1 MAVPSQLS
9 IVKILL
15 VEDDD
20 RIADAVAEALTDQHY
35 LVELAADG
43 LAGWDLLEAFS
54 YDLLLLDI
62 MLPKLDGISLCQR
75 LRDRG
80 YHLPVLLLTARDTLS
95 DKIIG
100 LDAGADDYLVKPF
113 EIDELLARMRAL
125 LRRGNTTLPPVLIFG
140 SLCLNPSKHEV
151 TYGGQLL
158 NFTPKEY
165 LLLSLFLSN
174 RQRVFSRGVILDRV
188 WDSADQPEE
197 EAVKVHIKGIRQQ
210 LRAVG
215 APPDLIETV
224 HGVGYRLKQIP

>member
-1 MAVPSQLS
+1 M
-9 IVKILL
+9 KILL

-35 LVELAADG
+35 FVEIAADG
-43 LAGWDLLEAFS
+43 LAGWELIEAFS

-75 LRDRG
+75 LRDQG

-113 EIDELLARMRAL
+113 EIDELLARIRAL

-140 SLCLNPSKHEV
+140 SLCLNPSNHEV
-151 TYGGQLL
+151 TYDGELL

-174 RQRVFSRGVILDRV
+174 RQRVFSRSVILDRV

-197 EAVKVHIKGIRQQ
+197 EAVKVHIKGIRQK

-224 HGVGYRLKQIP
+224 HGVGYRLKQLP

>member
-1 MAVPSQLS
+1 M
-9 IVKILL
+9 KILL

-62 MLPKLDGISLCQR
+62 MLPKLDGINLCQR
-75 LRDRG
+75 LRDQG

-113 EIDELLARMRAL
+113 EIDELLARIRAL

-140 SLCLNPSKHEV
+140 SLCLNPSNHEV

-174 RQRVFSRGVILDRV
+174 RQRVFSRSVILDRV

-197 EAVKVHIKGIRQQ
+197 EAVKVHIKGIRQK

-224 HGVGYRLKQIP
+224 HGVGYRLKQLP

>member
-1 MAVPSQLS
+1 M
-9 IVKILL
+9 KILL

-95 DKIIG
+95 DKIVG

-113 EIDELLARMRAL
+113 EIDELLARIRAL

-140 SLCLNPSKHEV
+140 SLCLNPSNHEV
-151 TYGGQLL
+151 AYGGQLL

-165 LLLSLFLSN
+165 LLLYLFLSN

-197 EAVKVHIKGIRQQ
+197 EAVKVHIKGIRQK

-224 HGVGYRLKQIP
+224 HGVGYRLKQLP

>member
-1 MAVPSQLS
+1 
-9 IVKILL
+9 VKILL

-62 MLPKLDGISLCQR
+62 MLPKLDGINLCQR
-75 LRDRG
+75 LRDQG

-113 EIDELLARMRAL
+113 EIDELLARIRAL

-140 SLCLNPSKHEV
+140 SLCLNPSNHEV

-174 RQRVFSRGVILDRV
+174 RQRVFSRSVILDRV

-197 EAVKVHIKGIRQQ
+197 EAVKVHIKGIRQK

-224 HGVGYRLKQIP
+224 HGVGYRLKQLP

>member
-1 MAVPSQLS
+1 M
-9 IVKILL
+9 KILL

-43 LAGWDLLEAFS
+43 LAGWNLLEAFS

-80 YHLPVLLLTARDTLS
+80 YQLPVLLLTARDTLS

-113 EIDELLARMRAL
+113 EIDELLARIRAL
-125 LRRGNTTLPPVLIFG
+125 LRRGNATLPPVLIFG
-140 SLCLNPSKHEV
+140 SLCLNPSNHEV

-165 LLLSLFLSN
+165 LLLYLFLSN
-174 RQRVFSRGVILDRV
+174 QQRVFSRSVILDRV
-188 WDSADQPEE
+188 WDTADQPEA
-197 EAVKVHIKGIRQQ
+197 EAIKVHIKGIRQK

>member
-1 MAVPSQLS
+1 
-9 IVKILL
+9 
-15 VEDDD
+15 
-20 RIADAVAEALTDQHY
+20 

-62 MLPKLDGISLCQR
+62 MLPKLDGINLCQR
-75 LRDRG
+75 LRDQG

-113 EIDELLARMRAL
+113 EIDELLARIRAL

-140 SLCLNPSKHEV
+140 SLCLNPSNHEV

-165 LLLSLFLSN
+165 LLLSIFLSN
-174 RQRVFSRGVILDRV
+174 RQRVFSRSVILDRV

-197 EAVKVHIKGIRQQ
+197 ETVKVHIKGIRQK

-224 HGVGYRLKQIP
+224 HGVGYRLKQLP

>member
-1 MAVPSQLS
+1 
-9 IVKILL
+9 
-15 VEDDD
+15 
-20 RIADAVAEALTDQHY
+20 

-62 MLPKLDGISLCQR
+62 MLPKLDGINLCQR
-75 LRDRG
+75 LRDQG

-113 EIDELLARMRAL
+113 EIDELLARIRAL

-140 SLCLNPSKHEV
+140 SLCLNPSNHEV

-174 RQRVFSRGVILDRV
+174 RQRVFSRSVILDRV

-197 EAVKVHIKGIRQQ
+197 EAVKVHIKGIRQK

-224 HGVGYRLKQIP
+224 HGVGYRLKQLP

>member
-1 MAVPSQLS
+1 M
-9 IVKILL
+9 KILL

-62 MLPKLDGISLCQR
+62 MLPKLDGINLCQR
-75 LRDRG
+75 LRDQG

-113 EIDELLARMRAL
+113 EIDELLARIRAL

-140 SLCLNPSKHEV
+140 SLCLNPSNHEV

-174 RQRVFSRGVILDRV
+174 RQRVFSRSVILDRV
-188 WDSADQPEE
+188 WDSEDQPEE
-197 EAVKVHIKGIRQQ
+197 EAVKVHIKGIRQK

-224 HGVGYRLKQIP
+224 HGVGYRLKQLP